1 MSSVLIMI
9 KYPHNLRSGSLAT
22 CLFIFLSTLPSDI
35 STIPL
40 EAAFQGRCENGNPCD
55 QTCFNL
61 HDFMYECD
69 CNEGYYLHSNGY
81 NCIAFNTSESEI
93 LNSGNTLSSESEP
106 NIAIQIE
113 VDIEPPEEEADG
125 LSKEQLEK
133 LGLPSHHIHY
143 KAGLG
148 KKSVNDKKKSKEADH
163 PSGTELLAPEDIQV
177 SYTVNEIEPEIENQE
192 RYNTLQVSDSRVN
205 GVPDFTLEELDPP
218 RALPSSLNVSSKL
231 KDNIYDVDAFCN
243 LKCGDGICHIHEVN
257 GKRDKKCLC
266 PLGWGGETCQSETD
280 IEIPKLSGHGHIAL
294 PTLQNAY
301 SDLHMSFDFKP
312 ESWTGILLLT
322 GETDDMTGDYLALL
336 LRDGYVE
343 LRLDCGTGP
352 GVVKSSTQVHLHEWN
367 HLSVFR
373 HDWGVW
379 IQLNGGKQEEGR
391 SQGLFSRITFNQPVF
406 IGGSGTTRNVKNFL
420 GVDNGIQA
428 CVRHLEINDK
438 LYNLKPSSQGGDII
452 GGLDISTCDDISCTT
467 SPCQQGQCRMKHSEE
482 TPYMAAICECPL
494 GFSGESC
501 QHTID
506 IKVPKFDGTSYLRY
520 PGLGEAALIWLEIE
534 LVFRP
539 TSKEGLLLYNGNRN
553 DGQGDFM
560 AIFLNQGFV
569 EFAFDLGNGITI
581 ARSVQPVGMGDW
593 HNLTVSRT
601 GREVFLSI
609 DSQRETTIISAG
621 AFTQLSL
628 DQNLWLGSVPDYNI
642 LSAYLP
648 ITQAYEGCIQKVI
661 INGLPV
667 ELISSALSG
676 VNVENCDH
684 ACLAMPCGYGQC
696 KPQLDGYTCE
706 CPLGWGGNECQTRVG
721 DSFPTPSFSGSSY
734 LLFNNP
740 DLHQNLIGNS
750 NSINLRVR
758 VTSSHGLLLWAGGQ
772 DSAPSADFIMI
783 GINAGFVQFS
793 YNLGSGEV
801 VLEYNSTRIDDG
813 LWHRIRATR
822 LERTASLMVDNGE
835 VITGTSPGKLRQ
847 LNARAGLF
855 LGGADDLNYLAA
867 SRYKTGLVGCVAE
880 LSIGN
885 MVNINMLHKAE
896 KGKNIDTCPH
906 KF

>member
-1 MSSVLIMI
+1 MI
-9 KYPHNLRSGSLAT
+9 KHPFNLHGSGSLAA

-35 STIPL
+35 SPIPL

-55 QTCFNL
+55 QSCFNL

-69 CNEGYYLHSNGY
+69 CNDGFYLHSNGY
-81 NCIAFNTSESEI
+81 NCIAFNTSESEATKSQ
-93 LNSGNTLSSESEP
+93 NKLSSESEP

-143 KAGLG
+143 KAGASPNG
-148 KKSVNDKKKSKEADH
+148 RKDKKKLKETEH

-177 SYTVNEIEPEIENQE
+177 SYTVNEIEPEIESEE
-192 RYNTLQVSDSRVN
+192 RYSALQVREDIARRV
-205 GVPDFTLEELDPP
+205 VPDFSQEELDPP
-218 RALPSSLNVSSKL
+218 RALPSSINVSSRL
-231 KDNIYDVDAFCN
+231 KDNIYNVDAFCN
-243 LKCGDGICHIHEVN
+243 LDCGDGVCHIYELG

-266 PLGWGGETCQSETD
+266 PLGWGGETCQRETR
-280 IEIPKLSGHGHIAL
+280 IELPKLLGQGHLAL

-352 GVVKSSTQVHLHEWN
+352 GVVKSSAQVHLNEWN

-406 IGGSGTTRNVKNFL
+406 IGGSGGTRNVKNFL

-452 GGLDISTCDDISCTT
+452 AGLDITTCDDVSCTA
-467 SPCQQGQCRMKHSEE
+467 SPCKQGRCRVKEAKE
-482 TPYMAAICECPL
+482 TAYKAAVCECPL
-494 GFSGESC
+494 GFSGELC
-501 QHTID
+501 QNSID
-506 IKVPKFDGTSYLRY
+506 LKVPKFGGSSYIRY

-581 ARSVQPVGMGDW
+581 ARSSRPVSMGDW

-609 DSQRETTIISAG
+609 DNQKETRGVSSG

-628 DQNLWLGSVPDYNI
+628 DQNLWLGSVPDYSI

-661 INGLPV
+661 INGLPI
-667 ELISSALSG
+667 ELLSSAISG

-684 ACLAMPCGYGQC
+684 ACLNSPCGYGLC
-696 KPQLDGYTCE
+696 KPRLETYVCE
-706 CPLGWGGNECQTRVG
+706 CPIGWGGKGCLSRVG
-721 DSFPTPSFSGSSY
+721 DSILTPSFSGESF
-734 LLFNNP
+734 LLFNDP
-740 DLHQNLIGNS
+740 DIHQNLIGNS

-758 VTSSHGLLLWAGGQ
+758 VTSSHGLLLWVGGQ
-772 DSAPSADFIMI
+772 DAAPSADFIMI
-783 GINAGFVQFS
+783 GINNGFVQFS
-793 YNLGSGEV
+793 FNLGSGEV

-822 LERTASLMVDNGE
+822 LEQTASLMVDNGD

-847 LNARAGLF
+847 LNAGAGLF
-855 LGGADDLNYLAA
+855 LGGVDDTNFLTAN
-867 SRYKTGLVGCVAE
+867 RYKTGLVGCVGE
-880 LSIGN
+880 LSIGS

-896 KGKNIDTCPH
+896 KGKNIDTCPR